1 MHLTNSYLRSMK
13 YFEDLA
19 KLLDIEYQE
28 DLQQYQ
34 LLMEQKSV
42 HSRKEMGITW
52 FPIIIKNEELGA
64 GDYLQL
70 EIERPQV
77 DIPHKFRFGMPVE
90 LFSNH
95 APQTDRLKGTIAY
108 VNQQKMRIS
117 FRTEELP
124 EWCENGKLG
133 VNLLFDENSYKEMR
147 AALKTANEIKEHAHK
162 GLLTRILTGIEAPQL
177 YPRKVN
183 LSNLQL
189 NEKQKEAVK
198 NIVDAEQLSI
208 VHGPP
213 GTGKTTTLVA
223 AIEQL
228 IAQNAGTILVTAPSN
243 TAVDLLTEKLDAK
256 GIEVTRIGN
265 PVRVNERLQDLTY
278 EQKILQ
284 HPDAKEI
291 KKLKKQAA
299 AYLDMAHKYKR
310 SFGAAEREQRKALFK
325 EARQILADVEHIQ
338 SEIARS
344 VIRNTQVIAATLV
357 GANHPSIQHVYFDV
371 VIIDE
376 AGQANEPSCWIPI
389 VKAKKIILAGDHQ
402 QLPPTIKSVKAEK
415 EGLGITLLEKLVKIH
430 PSSVIML
437 EEQYRMN
444 EKIMQFSSEQFYH
457 YQLKAAPANATH
469 SLDEHPFL
477 FIDTAGAG
485 FEEKVEENAISNPE
499 EAAFVL
505 QFINQWMEN
514 NSFENPPSIGLIS
527 PYRKQ
532 VKLFDELLSTYPN
545 LEKNK
550 ELITIQTIDSFQGQE
565 RDAIFISLTRSNTD
579 QKIGFLNELRR
590 INVAMTRAKK
600 KLVIIGDSSTLS
612 QHKFYNDLMD
622 YAEKEN
628 AYKSCWEFMM

>member
-1 MHLTNSYLRSMK
+1 MK
-13 YFEDLA
+13 YFEELEH
-19 KLLDIEYQE
+19 LLHIEHDE
-28 DLQQYQ
+28 DLLQYQ
-34 LLMEQKSV
+34 LQMKKNSIQA
-42 HSRKEMGITW
+42 RKEMGVTW

-64 GDYLQL
+64 GDYLQI
-70 EIERPQV
+70 EIERPNADV
-77 DIPHKFRFGMPVE
+77 PHKFRFGMPVE

-95 APQTDRLKGTIAY
+95 APQTDCLKGTISY
-108 VNQQKMRIS
+108 VSQQKMRIS

-124 EWCENGKLG
+124 EWADNGKLG

-147 AALKTANEIKEHAHK
+147 AALKTANEIKGHAHK
-162 GLLTRILTGIEAPQL
+162 GLLTRILTGIETPQI

-183 LSNLQL
+183 LSALQL
-189 NEKQKEAVK
+189 NEKQKEAVQ
-198 NIVDAEQLSI
+198 NMIDAEHVSI

-265 PVRVNERLQDLTY
+265 PVRVSERLQDLTY

-310 SFGAAEREQRKALFK
+310 SFGPSEREQRKALFK
-325 EARQILADVEHIQ
+325 EARQILSDVETIQ
-338 SEIARS
+338 SEIAKS

-357 GANHPSIQHVYFDV
+357 GANHASIQNVYFDV

-389 VKAKKIILAGDHQ
+389 VKTKKVIFAGDHQ
-402 QLPPTIKSVKAEK
+402 QLPPTIKSAKAEK
-415 EGLGITLLEKLVKIH
+415 EGLGKTLLEKLVEIH

-457 YQLKAAPANATH
+457 HQLKAAPANATH
-469 SLDEHPFL
+469 SLDELPFV

-485 FEEKVEENAISNPE
+485 FEEKVEESAISNPE
-499 EAAFVL
+499 EAAFTL
-505 QFINQWMEN
+505 QFIDQWLAN
-514 NSFENPPSIGLIS
+514 NAFTVPPTIGIIS

-532 VKLFDELLSTYPN
+532 VKLLEELLSTYPN
-545 LEKNK
+545 LAERT
-550 ELITIQTIDSFQGQE
+550 ETITIQTIDSFQGQE
-565 RDAIFISLTRSNTD
+565 RDAIFISLTRSNSD

-590 INVAMTRAKK
+590 MNVALTRAKK

-612 QHKFYNDLMD
+612 QHDFYNRLMD

-628 AYKSCWEFMM
+628 AYKSCWEFMI

>member
-1 MHLTNSYLRSMK
+1 MK

-228 IAQNAGTILVTAPSN
+228 LAQEVGTILVTAPSN

-457 YQLKAAPANATH
+457 HQLKAAPANATH
-469 SLDEHPFL
+469 SLDKHPFL

-505 QFINQWMEN
+505 QFIGQWMEN